1 MTFFSKKKKIVRR
14 AASFCI
20 SATGGLPWR
29 EVALATSF
37 GIGQV
42 LFWLTYLKQTNKKKP
57 SSHRHGVG
65 GGRGLSIDPS
75 AHHGCDS
82 SMRHPDLTSWV
93 LSSLSPC
100 AIRAR
105 AWHVSVLFLKK
116 IRWSPWRPDASLT
129 HPRFC
134 GHRAYR
140 ENLTCRY
147 HGSSRAASLSI
158 GVCNSKTSHLL
169 PWV

>member
-1 MTFFSKKKKIVRR
+1 MTFFPKKKKIGAQHRFASLRLGGSPEGRWLWLRVLASVRCC
-14 AASFCI
+14 F
-20 SATGGLPWR
+20 GWR
-29 EVALATSF
+29 
-37 GIGQV
+37 I
-42 LFWLTYLKQTNKKKP
+42 WNKQTKKP

-93 LSSLSPC
+93 LRSSSPC

-105 AWHVSVLFLKK
+105 VWHVFVLFLKK

-140 ENLTCRY
+140 ESLTCRY